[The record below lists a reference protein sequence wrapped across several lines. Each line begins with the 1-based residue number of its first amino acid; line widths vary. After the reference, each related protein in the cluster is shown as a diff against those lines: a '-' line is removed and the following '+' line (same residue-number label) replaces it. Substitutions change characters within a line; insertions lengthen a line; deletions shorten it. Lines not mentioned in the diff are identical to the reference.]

1 MHIPAEPWDGDDK
14 SAEGEPEDKN
24 RIVHVLC
31 LVYDTHWKIYQKIFT
46 RVVFHL
52 SGDDVDGGREDG
64 HGQGPEDPREVL
76 LWRLALGQ
84 VEAAEV
90 GDQGVDWN
98 LKKLK

>member
-1 MHIPAEPWDGDDK
+1 M
-14 SAEGEPEDKN
+14 
-24 RIVHVLC
+24 
-31 LVYDTHWKIYQKIFT
+31 IYIKRSTKKDSVGLF
-46 RVVFHL
+46 FHL

-84 VEAAEV
+84 VEPAEV

-98 LKKLK
+98 LKK

>member
-31 LVYDTHWKIYQKIFT
+31 LVDVIHWKIHQKRFSG
-46 RVVFHL
+46 VVFHL
-52 SGDDVDGGREDG
+52 SGDDVDGGWEDG
-64 HGQGPEDPREVL
+64 DGQGPQDPREVL

-84 VEAAEV
+84 VEPAEV

-98 LKKLK
+98 LKK

>member
-1 MHIPAEPWDGDDK
+1 MKDPP
-14 SAEGEPEDKN
+14 
-24 RIVHVLC
+24 
-31 LVYDTHWKIYQKIFT
+31 KIFS

-64 HGQGPEDPREVL
+64 DGQGPEDPREVL

-84 VEAAEV
+84 VEPAEI